1 MPGEGAFNKIFSSA
15 FVINEPLNVVG
26 RNGYWLYQRDEIVF
40 LAVFACA
47 GRGHLASMM
56 TRIYANSLKR
66 LVVDHNVQFPGSILG
81 FIHREIRSKF
91 KSRERFILHTGADL
105 GILRVDLSSRQME
118 FAGAKMDLIQVVNNK
133 IEIIQGDNISI
144 GPESEN
150 QITYHTRSVSAGAS
164 ACYLHTEGLTKLVVE
179 QAYSKLGK
187 SGVKSL
193 INKVHRLPMERQK
206 KALSGYFE
214 KWSAASRKTDDILL
228 LGLKF

>member
-1 MPGEGAFNKIFSSA
+1 MPGESAFNKMFSSA
-15 FVINEPLNVVG
+15 FVINQPLNVVG
-26 RNGYWLYQRDEIVF
+26 RNGYWLFQRDEIVF

-81 FIHREIRSKF
+81 FIHREIMSRF

-105 GILRVDLSSRQME
+105 GILRVDLSTRQME
-118 FAGAKMDLIQVVNNK
+118 FAGAKMDLLQVVDGK
-133 IEIIQGDNISI
+133 IETIQGDDISI

-150 QITYHTRSVSAGAS
+150 QTTFHTRTVSSEATS
-164 ACYLHTEGLTKLVVE
+164 CYIHTEGLTKLVVE

-187 SGVKSL
+187 NGVKSL
-193 INKVHRLPMERQK
+193 LKKVQKMPMEKQK
-206 KALSGYFE
+206 KVLSGYFE
-214 KWSAASRKTDDILL
+214 KWSNASRKTDDILL